1 MSTTPTEPRG
11 CLSALADLINSLL
24 GGARQTEP
32 PGLAPVPRV
41 PERALRSFLPGQ
53 LCVLAEL
60 RSGDPDDQAAIAQQ
74 VRRSLLALNIDQSL
88 IVQPERVIALRGRN
102 RTLVAAFADLPALRE
117 RPARLLALID
127 TINRAVQPPTPGG
140 PPFTGGQSEPPFTG
154 QTEPQGA
161 PPTTPLSADAAEA
174 AAAATTPP
182 SRPVQLQLRA
192 ASPNWLAGGSQHVGT
207 TGGPGCWPVPA
218 KPGVGVSSETPPWG
232 YTVDPG
238 MIAAPPA
245 SRSPRSVEVA
255 ILDTTPHPRDL
266 AIAYKRWVT
275 DAEPG
280 QAHPLLEA
288 LLGAGGAF
296 GLGLN
301 QRLEVTTAPFDLISA
316 VDADLIAHRYAMAD
330 HGLFIAGI
338 IHMLVPAAH
347 LHLVEVLNTYGVGS
361 LETLLLGLQ
370 TVAKRKLLSPD
381 TALVINCSLTFACP
395 PPELAAIR
403 RQALQTPDIDTITPD
418 QVQRTSLVFG
428 LVAELIADL
437 SEARDVQIVAAAGND
452 GLLAG
457 NPHPARYPARYSN
470 VVGVGALTSAG
481 SAAIYSN
488 MADQPSGAGFATF
501 GGDVVAG
508 GPHDPL
514 KASATGV
521 LGVYIGP
528 VPESGPNQT
537 GWARWAGTSFAAPV
551 VSGIL
556 ARRLAS
562 GEAADTAVK
571 ALNPNNSATQIGEL
585 LGVKQ
590 G

>member
-1 MSTTPTEPRG
+1 MSTTSTEPRG
-11 CLSALADLINSLL
+11 CLAALADLINRLL
-24 GGARQTEP
+24 GGPRAAEP
-32 PGLAPVPRV
+32 AALAAVPRV
-41 PERALRSFLPGQ
+41 PERPLRSFLPGQ

-60 RSGDPDDQAAIAQQ
+60 RSGDPDDRAAIAGQ
-74 VRRSLLALNIDQSL
+74 VRRSLLALNIDQGL
-88 IVQPERVIALRGRN
+88 IVQPERVIALRGRD
-102 RTLVAAFADLPALRE
+102 RTLVTAFADLPTLRD

-127 TINRAVQPPTPGG
+127 TINQAVQTPTPGG
-140 PPFTGGQSEPPFTG
+140 PPLTYQR
-154 QTEPQGA
+154 EPQGA
-161 PPTTPLSADAAEA
+161 PPTTPLSAEAAEAAEA
-174 AAAATTPP
+174 AAEATTPP
-182 SRPVQLQLRA
+182 SRPVVLTLRA
-192 ASPNWLAGGSQHVGT
+192 ASPNWLGGASQHVGT
-207 TGGPGCWPVPA
+207 TGGPGCWPILA
-218 KPGVGVSSETPPWG
+218 EQPGVVARSETPAWG
-232 YTVDPG
+232 YTIDPG
-238 MIAAPPA
+238 MVAAPPA
-245 SRSPRSVEVA
+245 SRSPRQIEVA
-255 ILDTTPHPRDL
+255 ILDTTPHPTDL
-266 AIAYKRWVT
+266 ALAHKRWVA
-275 DAEPG
+275 DAAPG
-280 QAHPLLEA
+280 QTHPLLEA

-296 GLGLN
+296 GLGPA

-338 IHMLVPAAH
+338 IHTLVPAAH

-370 TVAKRKLLSPD
+370 TVAKRKLLSPN

-403 RQALQTPDIDTITPD
+403 RQALLTPDIDTITPD
-418 QVQRTSLVFG
+418 QVQRTCLVLG

-437 SEARDVQIVAAAGND
+437 SEAHDVQIVAAAGND

-457 NPHPARYPARYSN
+457 NPHPARYPARYPT
-470 VVGVGALTSAG
+470 VVGVGALNSTG
-481 SAAIYSN
+481 GAAIYSN
-488 MADQPSGAGFATF
+488 LADQPSGAGFATF

-508 GPHDPL
+508 GPGEPL
-514 KASATGV
+514 KAAATGV

-528 VPESGPNQT
+528 VPESGPNLT

-551 VSGIL
+551 VSGLL

-571 ALNPNNSATQIGEL
+571 ALNPSNSATQIGEL